1 MVRPH
6 EGDPAVSD
14 FLQLAQTLAMALKSL
29 QMYTAAHPRAKE
41 AVTTAQSA
49 LDRWLAESGR
59 LQFVVTGAKAFV
71 DGVVQDGR
79 NLHVATLA
87 RLVSER
93 NVSGFVFERGVTE
106 AECLAFLQALS
117 LKPQKLEAQGGIEL
131 LLQAAD
137 VRHIK
142 VSQVRYQAIQEGGE
156 GPDERTPA
164 SLSGPPQDPLVKA
177 IREALL
183 AALSGLP
190 GPAGPGERPGLGFL
204 RGFQAADLS
213 GLGPL
218 GHELG
223 LEDTMPSPAQLGT
236 LRQVL
241 MGLEPDVQ
249 LSLLAGLASLPDHP
263 TGLALGVKALAG
275 EILSVAVGS
284 ALALG
289 ATWPQLHVPLE
300 HILRPLPDR
309 ESLVRTLV
317 AQLRGTGLD
326 ATQAEAL
333 LHLTDWDT
341 LSLEA
346 KLVKVLEEDYLF
358 ELSLPQRLAFLRELL
373 DRRQFDAFLQVQD
386 LLLEA
391 LRDDRLPIRLKA
403 AQTLTGVAAWALAP
417 SLPPDGEGPLAEAL
431 RAHFAWEP
439 EPPVHRWTAE
449 ALVALLSAQ
458 IHRGELG
465 QAVSDLQEL
474 EGLCAFL
481 GEPQPWRLEALDRQR
496 AALARPDL
504 LDAAANHILGVD
516 RHQMAAEVQPY
527 LEFLGAPMAR
537 HLVGCLGEEAD
548 RTRRGRLVEAL
559 RSLGPL
565 SLPPLLEVLASPAWY
580 LVRNSLTLL
589 ADLGDAGCLPA
600 IAPLLR
606 HPEPRVRRTAVRAL
620 WKLGGPASEPQ
631 LLARLKETDPETLH
645 EILFALGQLRSES
658 SAAPIAEL
666 AQDRR
671 IGERLRIQAI
681 STLGLIASPRSL
693 PTLAELVRRRGLFA
707 ASEPQAIRLC
717 AARALLAL
725 GLPEAQ
731 QALRRVIET
740 EPKGET
746 REALGKLLA
755 PPQSP

>member
-1 MVRPH
+1 MN
-6 EGDPAVSD
+6 D
-14 FLQLAQTLAMALKSL
+14 FLQLAQTLVMALKSL
-29 QMYTAAHPRAKE
+29 QMYTAAHPRAKGT
-41 AVTTAQSA
+41 VTTAHAA

-79 NLHVATLA
+79 NPHLTTLV

-106 AECLAFLQALS
+106 GECLTFLQALS
-117 LKPQKLEAQGGIEL
+117 LKPQKLEEQGGIEFV
-131 LLQAAD
+131 LQAAD

-142 VSQVRYQAIQEGGE
+142 VSQVRYQAVQEGEE
-156 GPDERTPA
+156 GPEDRTPA
-164 SLSGPPQDPLVKA
+164 SLPGPPQDPLVKA

-183 AALSGLP
+183 AALSGVP
-190 GPAGPGERPGLGFL
+190 GPAGPGERRGLGFL

-289 ATWPQLHVPLE
+289 ATWPQLHGPLE
-300 HILRPLPDR
+300 HILLPLPDR
-309 ESLVRTLV
+309 EALVRTLV
-317 AQLRGTGLD
+317 AHLRGMGLD

-346 KLVKVLEEDYLF
+346 KLVRVLEEDYLF
-358 ELSLPQRLAFLRELL
+358 ELSLAQRLAFLRELL
-373 DRRQFDAFLQVQD
+373 DLRRYDAFLQVQD

-391 LRDDRLPIRLKA
+391 LRDDRLQIRLKA
-403 AQTLTGVAAWALAP
+403 AQTLAGVADWALAP
-417 SLPPDGEGPLAEAL
+417 GLPPDGEGPLAEAL

-439 EPPVHRWTAE
+439 DPPVHRWTAE

-465 QAVSDLQEL
+465 RGIADLQEL

-481 GEPQPWRLEALDRQR
+481 DEPQPWRLEALDRQR
-496 AALARPDL
+496 TALARPDL
-504 LDAAANHILGVD
+504 LDAAANHILSVD
-516 RHQMAAEVQPY
+516 RHQMSAEVQPY

-537 HLVGCLGEEAD
+537 HLVGRLGEEGD

-580 LVRNSLTLL
+580 LVRNALTLL

-645 EILFALGQLRSES
+645 EILFALGQLRAES
-658 SAAPIAEL
+658 SAVPIAEL

-671 IGERLRIQAI
+671 TGERLRIQAI
-681 STLGLIASPRSL
+681 NTLGLIASPRSL
-693 PTLAELVRRRGLFA
+693 PMLAELLRRRGLFA
-707 ASEPQAIRLC
+707 ASEPQVIRLS

-725 GLPEAQ
+725 GLPEAR
-731 QALRRVIET
+731 QALQRVLDA

-746 REALGKLLA
+746 RVALIQLLA
-755 PPQSP
+755 PPQAP